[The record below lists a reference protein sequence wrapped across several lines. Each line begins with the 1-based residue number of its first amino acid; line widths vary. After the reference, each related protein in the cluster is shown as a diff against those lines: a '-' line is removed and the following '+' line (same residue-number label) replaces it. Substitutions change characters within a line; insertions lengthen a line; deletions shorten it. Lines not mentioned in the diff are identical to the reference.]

1 MDQAH
6 FPVGRRKLITMAG
19 GAAVA
24 WALPARAQKSDRVR
38 HIGVLM
44 PTAES
49 DPETA
54 DLGAVFR
61 QALQTLGWTGG
72 RNLRIDYRWG
82 AGDAHRIES
91 YAREL
96 VAGAPDVI
104 LAGGAPAVA
113 PLQRAT
119 STIPIVFISAS
130 DPVAQGFVTDLA
142 HPGGNIT
149 GFTNFDPSMGVQWL
163 GLLREIAPGV
173 TSVAVLFNP
182 TTAPY
187 TDRFLRSLEAA
198 ASGVKVDAARIHDE
212 GEIERAMASLERA
225 GHGGLLVPSDAFTL
239 THSQSVIAMAAQ
251 HRLPA
256 VYAFRVFATSGGL
269 MSYGVDLN
277 AQMRQAAAY
286 VDRILS
292 GTNVGDLP
300 VQTPTSFTLA
310 INLTTA
316 ATLGLDVPAALSARA
331 DELIK

>member
-1 MDQAH
+1 MDQGNI
-6 FPVGRRKLITMAG
+6 PVGRRGLIALAG

-24 WALPARAQKSDRVR
+24 WALPARAQQSDRVR
-38 HIGVLM
+38 HIGILM

-82 AGDAHRIES
+82 AGDARRIDS

-130 DPVAQGFVTDLA
+130 DPVAQGFVANPA

-149 GFTNFDPSMGVQWL
+149 GFTNFAPSMGGQWL
-163 GLLREIAPGV
+163 GLLHEIAPGV
-173 TSVAVLFNP
+173 TNVAVLFNP

-187 TDRFLRSLEAA
+187 TDRFLRSLDAT
-198 ASGVKVDAARIHDE
+198 ASGVKVEAARVHDE
-212 GEIERAMASLERA
+212 AEIERAMAELERA

-239 THSQSVIAMAAQ
+239 THSQAVIAMAAQ

-256 VYAFRVFATSGGL
+256 VYAFRVFAANGGL
-269 MSYGVDLN
+269 MSYGVDLE
-277 AQMRQAAAY
+277 AQMRQAASY

-292 GTNVGDLP
+292 GTSVADLP
-300 VQTPTSFTLA
+300 VQTPTNFTLA
-310 INLTTA
+310 INLATA
-316 ATLGLDVPAALSARA
+316 AALGLEVPPALSSRA